1 MKIFKSEAIRNTGKL
16 VSANAVAQALALLF
30 YPLLTRL
37 YSPDD
42 FGVLNLF
49 LSIGGVLLLVA
60 NADYH
65 YALLLPKSEKKA
77 VGVFQA
83 DFLWVAGM
91 TLLVAL
97 SVFFRKPIA
106 ALFNAPELAV
116 FYPLLPLFVLLSGL
130 WTLFNYW
137 FTRNKKFS
145 TIGLY
150 QVSQTASNSLLK
162 YGLGLAGKLR
172 WGLVISTVSG
182 LALALAG
189 ALATGFRHNKAQ
201 LRMLFR
207 FDFRQIGM
215 ALRRYRRFPIF
226 SLPRSIVNYF
236 SGNLPFFLLT
246 PVFGLSAIGYFG
258 MALTLSFRPIN
269 MIVTSIYQVF
279 FQKFSEKVQ
288 NRQEIGKLFDK
299 FIARTLAVV
308 IPCFAVLYFFLP
320 QLCAWLLGE
329 NWAVTGEHIRL
340 LLPWIAMVC
349 VGGSLCFI
357 PDIFQKQSVMLGIE
371 ITYFILRC
379 ASLFIGICLH
389 DLSLALLLFSLS
401 GVAVISVQLIWY
413 RSLIT
418 RYEKTR
424 S

>member
-1 MKIFKSEAIRNTGKL
+1 
-16 VSANAVAQALALLF
+16 
-30 YPLLTRL
+30 
-37 YSPDD
+37 
-42 FGVLNLF
+42 
-49 LSIGGVLLLVA
+49 GVLLLVA

-83 DFLWVAGM
+83 DFLWVTGM

-162 YGLGLAGKLR
+162 YGFGLAGKLR
-172 WGLVISTVSG
+172 WGLVVSTVSG

-207 FDFRQIGM
+207 LDFRQIGT
-215 ALRRYRRFPIF
+215 ALRRYKRFPIF

-246 PVFGLSAIGYFG
+246 PAFGLGAIGYFG

-269 MIVTSIYQVF
+269 MIVSSIYQVF

-288 NRQEIGKLFDK
+288 NRQEIGKLFNR
-299 FIARTLAVV
+299 FIVRTLAVV

-320 QLCAWLLGE
+320 QLCAWLLGD

-371 ITYFILRC
+371 IAYFALRC
-379 ASLFIGICLH
+379 ASLFVGILLH
-389 DLSLALLLFSLS
+389 DLSLALLLFSFS
-401 GVAVISVQLIWY
+401 GVVVIAVQLIWY

-418 RYEKTR
+418 RYEKAR

>member
-1 MKIFKSEAIRNTGKL
+1 MKLFKSEAIKNTGKL

-83 DFLWVAGM
+83 DFLWVTGV

-97 SVFFRKPIA
+97 SVFFRKPIST
-106 ALFNAPELAV
+106 LFKAPELAAL
-116 FYPLLPLFVLLSGL
+116 YPLLPLFVLLSGL

-137 FTRNKKFS
+137 FTRNKNFG

-150 QVSQTASNSLLK
+150 QVSQTAGNSLLK
-162 YGLGLAGKLR
+162 YGFGLVGKLQ
-172 WGLVISTVSG
+172 WGLVISTILG
-182 LALALAG
+182 LAA
-189 ALATGFRHNKAQ
+189 ALATALTTGFRRRRMQ
-201 LRMLFR
+201 LRMLFCL
-207 FDFRQIGM
+207 DFRQIEI

-246 PVFGLSAIGYFG
+246 PAFGLGAMGYFG
-258 MALTLSFRPIN
+258 MALTLSFRPVN
-269 MIVTSIYQVF
+269 MVVASIYQVF

-288 NRQEIGKLFDK
+288 NRQKIGKIFDLFVV
-299 FIARTLAVV
+299 RTLAAV

-320 QLCAWLLGE
+320 QICAWLLGE
-329 NWAVTGEHIRL
+329 GWTVTGEHIRL

-357 PDIFQKQSVMLGIE
+357 PDIFQKQSMMLGIE
-371 ITYFILRC
+371 IAYFILRC
-379 ASLFIGICLH
+379 ASLFIGVRLH

-401 GVAVISVQLIWY
+401 GVAVITFQLVWY
-413 RSLIT
+413 RCVIA
-418 RYEKTR
+418 RYEK
-424 S
+424 SL